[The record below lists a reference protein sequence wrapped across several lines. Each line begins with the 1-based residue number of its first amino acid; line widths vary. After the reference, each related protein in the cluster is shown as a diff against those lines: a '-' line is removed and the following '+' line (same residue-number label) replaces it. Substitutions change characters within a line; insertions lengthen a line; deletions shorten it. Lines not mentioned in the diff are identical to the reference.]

1 MGRRYDWLLFD
12 ADDTL
17 FDFGAG
23 SRAAI
28 LEVLVGFGIEPHP
41 VTVACYEAV
50 NAMMWR
56 RGDLGELNQT
66 QIAEGRFFH
75 FLACLGRSDI
85 DHLEMN
91 AAYKATLAKQS
102 VLFKGALEMVRGL
115 HEKGYRMAIVTNGL
129 AQVQHGR
136 LDESPIRR
144 FFEGLFI
151 SEEVGARKP
160 QPEMFDAVCERLG
173 IDDRSRAVMIG
184 DNLQSDILGGN
195 LAKIDTIWY
204 NYNLATRN
212 NEIIPGYEVSN
223 YEALVAVIEGET

>member
-1 MGRRYDWLLFD
+1 MDRRYDWLLLD

-28 LEVLVGFGIEPHP
+28 LELLADFGIDTHP
-41 VTVACYEAV
+41 VTVELYEAV
-50 NAMMWR
+50 NAMLWR
-56 RGDLGELNQT
+56 RGDLGELTQT

-75 FLACLGRSDI
+75 FLSCLGRTDI
-85 DHLEMN
+85 DHLAMN
-91 AAYKATLAKQS
+91 AAYKTALAKQS
-102 VLFKGALEMVRGL
+102 ILFPGALELVREL

-136 LDESPIRR
+136 LDSSPIAPFMERV
-144 FFEGLFI
+144 FI

-160 QPEMFDAVCERLG
+160 EAAMFDLVCETLG
-173 IDDRSRAVMIG
+173 INDRRRAVMIG

-195 LAKIDTIWY
+195 LAHIDTIWY
-204 NYNLATRN
+204 NFGLATRN
-212 NEIIPGYEVSN
+212 DEIVPTYEASN
-223 YEALVAVIEGET
+223 YEQLVVVIEGEK

>member
-1 MGRRYDWLLFD
+1 MGRQYDWLLFD

-28 LEVLVGFGIEPHP
+28 LEVLTQFGIDPHP
-41 VTVACYEAV
+41 LTVELYEAV
-50 NAMMWR
+50 NAMMWH

-75 FLACLGRSDI
+75 FLSCMGREDI
-85 DHLEMN
+85 DHKVMN
-91 AAYKATLAKQS
+91 ADYKTALAKQS
-102 VLFKGALEMVRGL
+102 HPFPGALELVQGL
-115 HEKGYRMAIVTNGL
+115 HEKGYRMTIVTNGL

-136 LDESPIRR
+136 LDDSPLRH
-144 FFEGLFI
+144 FFEAVFI

-160 QPEMFDAVCERLG
+160 EPAMFDTVCQSLG
-173 IDDRSRAVMIG
+173 ITDRRRAVMIG

-195 LAKIDTIWY
+195 LANIDTIWY

-212 NEIIPGYEVSN
+212 NEIVPTFEVSN
-223 YEALVAVIEGET
+223 YEQLVVVIEGEK